1 MTRTFCKHTPGE
13 RLAEWYELT
22 DEALQAALDA
32 VKPGNTGADVHAAAC
47 AVYENAGVSTLR
59 ADPTTEVGFIHSTGH
74 GVGLDVHERPRLSTN
89 GGDLVAGQVITV
101 EPGLYDPA
109 VGGVRIEDIV
119 IVTDDG
125 YENITQYPIELV
137 VD

>member
-1 MTRTFCKHTPGE
+1 M
-13 RLAEWYELT
+13 
-22 DEALQAALDA
+22 
-32 VKPGNTGADVHAAAC
+32 
-47 AVYENAGVSTLR
+47 
-59 ADPTTEVGFIHSTGH
+59 
-74 GVGLDVHERPRLSTN
+74 
-89 GGDLVAGQVITV
+89 AGQVITV

-125 YENITQYPIELV
+125 YENITEYPIELV